1 MQTMMIGQRPC
12 TVELCPDPEYLLIQP
27 VDEHDAG
34 LLPAELAL
42 LRSAGRSFTLVAVPI
57 ADWNAELSPW
67 PAAPVFGKTPFGGG
81 AGETL
86 RFLETEIMPRFP
98 HEKAVLGGYSLAAL
112 FALWAGYQTDA
123 FHSIAAASPSVWFDG
138 WEDFAQS
145 HPMLARRVYLS
156 LGDRED
162 RSKNPRLRA
171 VSAAIRSQDALLEAA
186 GLAHILEWNP
196 GNHFVDSERRT
207 ARAFLWCM
215 QSGAVCSS
223 PSP

>member
-1 MQTMMIGQRPC
+1 M
-12 TVELCPDPEYLLIQP
+12 
-27 VDEHDAG
+27 
-34 LLPAELAL
+34 
-42 LRSAGRSFTLVAVPI
+42 
-57 ADWNAELSPW
+57 
-67 PAAPVFGKTPFGGG
+67 
-81 AGETL
+81 
-86 RFLETEIMPRFP
+86 
-98 HEKAVLGGYSLAAL
+98 LGGYSLAAL
-112 FALWAGYQTDA
+112 FALWAGYRTDA
-123 FHSIAAASPSVWFDG
+123 YHSIAAASPSVWFDG

>member
-34 LLPAELAL
+34 LLPA
-42 LRSAGRSFTLVAVPI
+42 
-57 ADWNAELSPW
+57 
-67 PAAPVFGKTPFGGG
+67 
-81 AGETL
+81 
-86 RFLETEIMPRFP
+86 
-98 HEKAVLGGYSLAAL
+98 
-112 FALWAGYQTDA
+112 
-123 FHSIAAASPSVWFDG
+123 
-138 WEDFAQS
+138 
-145 HPMLARRVYLS
+145 
-156 LGDRED
+156 
-162 RSKNPRLRA
+162 
-171 VSAAIRSQDALLEAA
+171 
-186 GLAHILEWNP
+186 GLDHILEWNP